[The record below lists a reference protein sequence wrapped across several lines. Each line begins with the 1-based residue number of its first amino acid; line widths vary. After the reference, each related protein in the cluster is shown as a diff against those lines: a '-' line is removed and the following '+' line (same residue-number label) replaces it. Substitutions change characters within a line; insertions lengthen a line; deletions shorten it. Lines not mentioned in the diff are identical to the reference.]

1 MSYRRVLDNL
11 TQGEQRNA
19 DRAAR
24 FDQNMITHERNRD
37 LQQLDA
43 IKGFSKSL
51 DTFVQD
57 KYKRDD
63 EQLQKDMELKVAE
76 EHLEAKEQT
85 GDPNISEEVNAE
97 YVENRD
103 TVLKNDK
110 ELAKTANSALE
121 QGASFEEAKQIHN
134 LSGAALYYYVR
145 AKSKIAADGY
155 EDWISG
161 EMNNNETLELEV
173 NGVKFTPATAETLD
187 QKNVAMKAL
196 RREYMRQNDLGSVNP
211 ALLNDE
217 SVGFYDN
224 VISSHNK
231 LSKKYAKDEAI
242 SSGFEDRQKAVEEFR
257 DDKDFEALL
266 GKIKITAN
274 EDGENF
280 NRAEALDE
288 TFEILTDLAKTG
300 QLSLEDLEAI
310 QKQDIEINGKTEKVG
325 KWTTRWLK
333 LQEEVLE
340 YRNDAIENAIEA
352 KELEGKQYTQKIL
365 EEESALLKEQP
376 PRRFTEEEIK
386 EKINA
391 WDPAWGS
398 MPKKLTD
405 LMDRSLEDYEDKDII
420 EDLEFRQRHNLPISQ
435 DDVDK
440 IKDSKLWNTWSGK
453 TTVSKTTSLSDD
465 EVTGFT
471 NRLNT
476 RLKNKF
482 KLKNDGDV
490 KPNGYWD
497 YHDNALNDFHR
508 IYRDN
513 VEQYGKAKAFDMAKK
528 EVLGNINAQVEGED
542 GKMYDYYEQPI
553 DPDPDKTL
561 NKNFEIASYA
571 IELNGGI
578 AISGSILPNT
588 EDDLKKYIES
598 KGETVPEVYQ
608 LIADKYNKTKKRSD
622 PVLSATDIA
631 RAQAKLVGDDG
642 IIISDIDKELDQLD
656 ENVRELLLLHPDQG
670 RVQRAKI
677 EELKKDGDISYDD
690 VQFLI
695 EEMYDYYQ
703 TPEGQAQLDKEFP
716 LGDEI
721 TYKTPRDLSKSNKR
735 ALKSKKIRG
744 DQTPWLESAGGK
756 KFVKDFTRIVTPDIF
771 HGLNPVKDFL
781 REIELRKQ
789 EVQQQ
794 DRPSNRR

>member
-1 MSYRRVLDNL
+1 MSYSQVLRGLAAGEEANLNRV
-11 TQGEQRNA
+11 
-19 DRAAR
+19 
-24 FDQNMITHERNRD
+24 ERNDSRA
-37 LQQLDA
+37 LSEMKEQGLARLKSISNFSNTLDQ
-43 IKGFSKSL
+43 
-51 DTFVQD
+51 FVQKKVD
-57 KYKRDD
+57 KQIEDD
-63 EQLQKDMELKVAE
+63 KLTGKLKAIEEDLESKD
-76 EHLEAKEQT
+76 QT
-85 GDPNISEEVNAE
+85 GTTQISEESRQE
-97 YVENRD
+97 YL
-103 TVLKNDK
+103 TDK
-110 ELAKTANSALE
+110 ETVITGKKQFNQVANDIIEEGGSYEEANSV
-121 QGASFEEAKQIHN
+121 SN
-134 LSGAALYYYVR
+134 LSGWALYGYVQQ
-145 AKSKIAADGY
+145 KSKVAADNY
-155 EDWISG
+155 EDWLAG
-161 EMNNNETLELEV
+161 EMQANESLQLEV
-173 NGVKFTPATAETLD
+173 NGVTFTPSTAETLD
-187 QKNVAMKAL
+187 QKAVAMKAL
-196 RREYMRQNDLGSVNP
+196 RRQYIIENNLLDVNR
-211 ALLNDE
+211 ALLDDKE
-217 SVGFYDN
+217 VGFYDK
-224 VISSHNK
+224 VQSAHSK
-231 LSKKYAKDEAI
+231 LTKQYETDKDI
-242 SSGFEDRQKAVEEFR
+242 DDGFKIRVDAVEQFKVN
-257 DDKDFEALL
+257 KDFALL
-266 GKIKITAN
+266 LGEIKRTRKP
-274 EDGENF
+274 DGSSY
-280 NRAEALDE
+280 NRKEALDE
-288 TFEILTDLAKTG
+288 TFKILTDMAKTG
-300 QLSLEDLEAI
+300 QITNDDLKVI
-310 QKQDIEINGKTEKVG
+310 QDQNIEIDGQPYKVSR
-325 KWTTRWLK
+325 WTTRWLK

-391 WDPAWGS
+391 WEPAWGS

-553 DPDPDKTL
+553 DPDPNKTL

-756 KFVKDFTRIVTPDIF
+756 KFVKDFTRIVTPEIF

>member
-1 MSYRRVLDNL
+1 
-11 TQGEQRNA
+11 
-19 DRAAR
+19 
-24 FDQNMITHERNRD
+24 MITHKRNRD

-43 IKGFSKSL
+43 IKGFSESL
-51 DTFVQD
+51 DKFVQD

-97 YVENRD
+97 YIENRD

-121 QGASFEEAKQIHN
+121 QGASFQEAKQIHN

-310 QKQDIEINGKTEKVG
+310 KKQDIEINGKTEKVG
-325 KWTTRWLK
+325 KWKTRWLK

-340 YRNDAIENAIEA
+340 YRNEAIENAIEA

-405 LMDRSLEDYEDKDII
+405 LMDRSLEDNEDKDII

-440 IKDSKLWNTWSGK
+440 IKDSKLWRDWSKK

-490 KPNGYWD
+490 KPDGYWD

-508 IYRDN
+508 IYREN
-513 VEQYGKAKAFDMAKK
+513 VDKYGKAKAFDMAKK
-528 EVLGNINAQVEGED
+528 EVLANINAQVKGED
-542 GKMYDYYEQPI
+542 GKVYDYYEQPI

-561 NKNFEIASYA
+561 AKNLKIASYA
-571 IELNGGI
+571 IELNGGK
-578 AISGSILPNT
+578 AISESILPNT
-588 EDDLKKYIES
+588 EDDLKKYIDS
-598 KGETVPEVYQ
+598 NGETVPEVYQ
-608 LIADKYNKTKKRSD
+608 LIADRYNKTKKRSD

-631 RAQAKLVGDDG
+631 RAQAKLIGDDG
-642 IIISDIDKELDQLD
+642 VIISDIDKELDQLD

-695 EEMYDYYQ
+695 EEMHAYYQ
-703 TPEGQAQLDKEFP
+703 TPEGKAQMDKEFP
-716 LGDEI
+716 IGEEI
-721 TYKTPRDLSKSNKR
+721 TIKPPRDLSKSNKR
-735 ALKSKKIRG
+735 ALKSKQERG
-744 DQTPWLESAGGK
+744 DQIPWLETTGGK
-756 KFVKDFTRIVTPDIF
+756 KFISDFIRIIEPIQFKATRKIF
-771 HGLNPVKDFL
+771 TGFS
-781 REIELRKQ
+781 RAIEERKQ